1 MRKPLFA
8 VLVLLLLPAMRCLAQ
23 RCYWQQQVSYRIA
36 VKMNVQ
42 TNRLE
47 GTEQLVYANHS
58 PDTLR
63 KVFFHLYWNA
73 FQPASMMDVRSRQL
87 GKIVL
92 GLDAKGDSVR
102 DWDPRVR
109 DRILHLSPPEIGYDS
124 VLSIRMD
131 GRPQRMVY
139 HETILEVPL
148 DTPLLPG
155 RKATLDLRF
164 KCQVPVQIRR
174 SGRDNAEGVRYS
186 MSQWYPKI
194 SEYDFRGWHADPYV
208 AREFYGVWGDY
219 DVKITIDSSYLIGAT
234 GYLQNAGEIGFG
246 YEKPGVPVK
255 RPAGSELTWHFY
267 APRVHDFVWAADPG
281 YTHISAVADNAA
293 HTVIHVIYKAG
304 GHNAR
309 AWHNL
314 LTAALRVLPFMEKHF
329 GPYPFKQYSF
339 IEGGDGGME
348 YPMATLIKGPSL
360 GTAFHEW
367 MHSWYEFMMG
377 TNEQLV
383 PWMDE
388 GFATWAEGK
397 VSFYYYHAY
406 ADSIFQGKEK
416 ERQSFLAR
424 MDTSLPL
431 GESGSYKGYY
441 MLVRSGLAEPMTTQ
455 ADHYST
461 NFGYEENAYSKGA
474 VFLEQLGYIVGDSV
488 LDRILLAY
496 YKAWRFKHPDAND
509 FIRVAEKVSGLQLG
523 WYLEYFI
530 RTTKVIDYGIDS
542 VNVEGEHTRIV
553 LRRIGEMP
561 MPIDLVV
568 TYKDGHQEIQYIPMY
583 MMFGDKPNE
592 DPAVPRTV
600 YPAWPWTNPTYTLTL
615 PAPLSSI
622 RSVEIDPT
630 RRMADVDRSN
640 NVWYEGPGK

>member
-8 VLVLLLLPAMRCLAQ
+8 VLVLLFLPAASSFAQ
-23 RCYWQQQVSYRIA
+23 GGYWQQQVSYRIA

-47 GTEQLVYANHS
+47 GTERLAYTNHS

-63 KVFFHLYWNA
+63 RVFFHLYWNA
-73 FQPASMMDVRSRQL
+73 FQPGSMMDVRSRQL

-92 GLDAKGDSVR
+92 GLDARGDSVR

-109 DRILHLSPPEIGYDS
+109 DRILHLSPSEIGYDS

-131 GRPQRMVY
+131 GRPQQMIY

-155 RKATLDLRF
+155 GKVTFDMRF

-246 YEKPGVPVK
+246 YEKPGVRVK
-255 RPAGSELTWHFY
+255 RPAGDRLTWHFY

-293 HTVIHVIYKAG
+293 HTVINVIYKAD
-304 GHNAR
+304 GHNAA

-329 GPYPFKQYSF
+329 GAYPFRQYSF
-339 IEGGDGGME
+339 IQGGDGGME

-367 MHSWYEFMMG
+367 MHSWYQFMMG

-406 ADSIFQGKEK
+406 ADSVFRGKEK
-416 ERQSFLAR
+416 ERQAFLAR
-424 MDTSLPL
+424 LDTSLPL

-488 LDRILLAY
+488 LGRILLAY
-496 YKAWRFKHPDAND
+496 YRTWRFKHPDAND
-509 FIRVAEKVSGLQLG
+509 FIRVAEKVSGMQLG

-542 VNVEGEHTRIV
+542 VSAKGGRTRIV

-583 MMFGDKPNE
+583 MMFGVKPNE
-592 DPAVPRTV
+592 HPRMRRKV
-600 YPAWPWTNPTYTLTL
+600 YPAWPWTNPTYALTL
-615 PAPLSSI
+615 PAPLSAI

-630 RRMADVDRSN
+630 RRMADIDRSN
-640 NVWYEGPGK
+640 NCWQSR